1 MQSRLTEETDPRIR
15 SICSSRRSNF
25 FPQLKEEGKGPTSNG
40 TFPIRLP
47 PFATEKN
54 ASKKLNF
61 TLLLKNSDQFK
72 STFQFILH
80 SLGSCDEIRT
90 FAPLLLSK
98 PYSLPFSGQGTN
110 KGMKRRRPIRP
121 SLHSGR
127 KPSPL
132 LFSFTA
138 L

>member
-47 PFATEKN
+47 PLQQK
-54 ASKKLNF
+54 KMLQKLNF
-61 TLLLKNSDQFK
+61 TLLLKNSEQFK

-80 SLGSCDEIRT
+80 SLGSCDEVRT

-98 PYSLPFSGQGTN
+98 PYSPPFSGQGTN
-110 KGMKRRRPIRP
+110 KGRKRRRPIRP